1 MFERKNCIF
10 YLNIHFATLW
20 TLPPGAAL
28 TMAFCPGY
36 ALQIEIL
43 EEEIGL

>member
-1 MFERKNCIF
+1 MFERKNHVF
-10 YLNIHFATLW
+10 YLNIHFTIPW
-20 TLPPGAAL
+20 TLPPGAAV

-36 ALQIEIL
+36 APQIEIL